1 MAAWLERLG
10 IHARPPDPRPRAEVE
25 RDIDDELLFH
35 LEERAAE
42 LESAGLDART
52 ARDEALLLFGD
63 YDQVRGACARI
74 QLGERIMMQRF
85 QMLATVLLLLAVGWL
100 AYEGVASRK
109 ELRAQ
114 AEANTRLLAALER
127 LETRLPPVV
136 GGEPAVDRKPAL
148 PEPAVDRQQVM
159 WTATTLEEAGRAA
172 IRGKK
177 LVLAVFASGALA
189 EPGGAIH
196 AVMAAPEV
204 RDALG
209 SYETALLRLDDPEQG
224 AAHRRLMETTAGP
237 KVEPAFMVYQP
248 RTGTSLRAVEGLPTA
263 RLLAKF
269 LLADA
274 RWSAGIVVGGPD
286 FGQDMRALGYSGDEG
301 PAIVEPA
308 APRAAAIDR
317 KVVVQAGRVDAKRVH
332 PGLHPLDVAIGDFP
346 ATPLDPLECHAF
358 VAAAQGREVV
368 LRFRVDAAGAV
379 QDPEVV
385 SSGGGPLDLVA
396 LECLKAWRFSPARRG
411 ELLVPAM
418 LEVRLPAALAKSR

>member
-1 MAAWLERLG
+1 MASWLERLG
-10 IHARPPDPRPRAEVE
+10 VHARPPDQRPRAEVE
-25 RDIDDELLFH
+25 QDIEDELRFH
-35 LEERAAE
+35 LEERSAE
-42 LESAGLDART
+42 LRSGGFDAAAAAG
-52 ARDEALLLFGD
+52 EASRLFGD
-63 YDQVRGACARI
+63 YDQVRAECARI

-109 ELRAQ
+109 DVRAQ
-114 AEANTRLLAALER
+114 AEANTRLLATLER
-127 LETRLPPVV
+127 LETRLSPVV
-136 GGEPAVDRKPAL
+136 GGMPAVDRKPAV
-148 PEPAVDRQQVM
+148 PAPAVDRKQVA
-159 WTATTLEEAGRAA
+159 WTAGTLEDAGRAA

-196 AVMAAPEV
+196 AVLAAPDV

-209 SYETALLRLDDPEQG
+209 SYETVLLRLDDPTQG
-224 AAHRRLMETTAGP
+224 DAHRRLMETTAGP
-237 KVEPAFMVYQP
+237 KVDPAFMVYQP

-263 RLLAKF
+263 RMLAKF

-308 APRAAAIDR
+308 APRAAPIDR
-317 KVVVQAGRVDAKRVH
+317 KGFVHAGRIDATRMH
-332 PGLHPLDVAIGDFP
+332 PGLDFLDVAIGDLP
-346 ATPLDPLECHAF
+346 ATPLDPLDCPGF